1 MINIYSKKNKALA
14 NNSVPF
20 LIGYLLAGYKKTNEL
35 LEILKQLPNDTMDVL
50 ELGFPSENP
59 YSDGKVIATAH
70 SMVNKKVASSIEYW
84 QEVKDL
90 YHKPIWLMAYRKDF
104 IDNGI
109 YKEFA
114 KNKVIDAIVI
124 PDASN
129 EERIKLQ
136 EELKQYNIDVV
147 GFVNPSMSEEQ
158 LDEVLS
164 KFAFIYEQLYVGPT
178 GSNHSET
185 NFDSMLN
192 YTLNKYP
199 NTIPFAGFGL
209 NSKNKLDI
217 IYSKGFKGAVI
228 GTELLKRYNIS
239 KEKLFNFLID
249 ISRSKESCK

>member
-14 NNSVPF
+14 NRNNPF
-20 LIGYLLAGYKKTNEL
+20 LIGYLLAGYKKTDEL
-35 LEILKQLPNDTMDVL
+35 LEDLIQVPDDTMDVL
-50 ELGFPSENP
+50 ELGFPSSNP
-59 YSDGKVIATAH
+59 YSDGDVIATAH
-70 SMVNKKVASSIEYW
+70 SMVDRKVACSIEYW
-84 QEVKDL
+84 QKVKDL
-90 YHKPIWLMAYRKDF
+90 YKKPIWLMAYREDF
-104 IDNGI
+104 IESGI

-114 KNKVIDAIVI
+114 KNQLIDAIVI
-124 PDASN
+124 PDTTN

-136 EELKQYNIDVV
+136 EELKEYNIDVV

-164 KFAFIYEQLYVGPT
+164 EFTFIYEQLYVGQT

-185 NFDSMLN
+185 NYDSMLN

-209 NSKNKLDI
+209 NNKKKLDVV
-217 IYSKGFKGAVI
+217 YSKGFKGAVI

-239 KEKLFNFLID
+239 KEELFNFLID
-249 ISRSKESCK
+249 ISRSK